1 MAYTKEQ
8 MASAAAVIDSGKGV
22 NKKVKVSNASLSAGS
37 YEGAMARREASG
49 GRVGDG
55 RYDKDAYVYRPETN
69 TFYDTEAIQK
79 AKDSFTNW
87 MTAGKGANNKN
98 WGYDMSDPEDV
109 NRYYSGQISK
119 KYEAGYGTDSFSQW
133 LKENGL
139 PQADY
144 FDSKYYKDAYASV
157 LADRV
162 EKQKAKNFKKA
173 VAREAWSTASD
184 PMNITGDDIAAAAQ
198 RIQLSNPIYKDI
210 ELYNPKDSDSSYDS
224 YLSPALAEQTA
235 QAKEQKNRTGKL
247 SLDDVMSDI
256 ARYQNRVNAK
266 VEQAQE
272 QQQEETVKTQNIIN
286 TAIADSGFSVE
297 IDKRVGLARDSKLKE
312 YNSNKQK
319 KQTASDIAIAAMR
332 EAGYSN
338 QDIQK
343 AIRQDGRLSYSEST
357 EGKANEAERI
367 ARRDSSD
374 ATSAKILN
382 GMDSFTQGAVDKA
395 KRLGNMGT
403 SAQQGFSPISMM
415 EGYGMSAQETQAVNN
430 YVDTTRAILE
440 TQGYNGLEIDNA
452 LRRADLGEYIPTATA
467 RTNYATYTLQ
477 ECGLTDEQ
485 IQQVLA
491 TYTEEDWKN
500 VDKDM
505 MASDYV
511 ENSMAD
517 QLANSIISMPIRA
530 ALSIACGAVG
540 LVDMSAATISGRTEL
555 WKFTDELQDMSA
567 WWTQFAHDRN
577 HKVISTA
584 ADVGAEIMRMRATSL
599 IGSVLTPAATT
610 TSGSAAGTNFLFNF
624 MQKNASRMPFV
635 ASSIG
640 NYYLEAVNNGAT
652 PRMAALYATPAGLL
666 EGYLESLE
674 MGEVLQHSFGMN
686 IVGKKIAASGLSANF
701 KQFAITKGMPFIN
714 FALGTIGEGLEEAA
728 SYYGSSIAR
737 MATWD
742 KGYEMDFSEM
752 WDNAKGGLLIGGI
765 MNGLS
770 MGAHTQSYK
779 YASEIYKGTGGNY
792 AAYLDSFMSAM
803 HMENMN
809 DVQRQAL
816 IDKYNNGEIN
826 VSRDAAINAGVEIQ
840 TNAEVVAAK
849 KQAVESAE
857 NDAAV
862 KVENANNKV
871 TQAEQRLAS
880 IDDPDP
886 VKKGKKLTQ
895 AARELTAAKAAASQT
910 ASEGQKKVDT
920 ATADYKS
927 EAAKAKRK
935 NAANQQLVDEYHAS
949 KYCSDIEREA
959 ANAATTAITSD
970 PTANTNVD
978 ANTAQ
983 NGIDTIKNGVA
994 QAANEKY
1001 NNNRGDINGAENGN
1015 QAQAGGNA
1023 GISGQIV
1030 TVPYSGMAQGLPGMD
1045 GRADY
1050 RGIGSPVKD
1059 IIRQQGATPVDLRT
1073 ASDPSSFYA
1082 AISEAKQGNPH
1093 GAFVTAHDVSEYGD
1107 MKMFLSDDNG
1117 VGVAVTKDGDIVS
1130 VFKNPNISKARKAV
1144 SSILLTAIDNGG
1156 VKLDNYN
1163 GELSRMYLAHG
1174 FIPVAR
1180 TAFVDEYA
1188 PSDWNYERDGRP
1200 DIIFWMHNGNDV
1212 ETVARN
1218 IGTQEMPDL
1227 KALPLMEYDEAA
1239 AYRDGLITKNAS
1251 ANSTLKD
1258 LGANTPTPAE
1268 LKQSKVYTNTY
1279 DKWLTD
1285 AEKAADSVEN
1295 SVYAVSKESDSI
1307 AMAKERVRASID
1319 RTGGID
1325 EAIHDLAHGSWDAPD
1340 VDTAMLIGETLR
1352 AEAAETGDYTK
1363 LNDWKQEIQRHM
1375 TESGQ
1380 AIQALAKWTRDSSIG
1395 AETALDKAVADI
1407 NKQNQKRIDKGKM
1420 APIEVNPE
1428 LLAELNN
1435 TQTRSERDAVMN
1447 KIAADIGSK
1456 MPAGI
1461 LDKIRAWRYLSM
1473 LGNPRTVLRNLIG
1486 NEIMSD
1492 VLWTSKD
1499 AVGAALE
1506 KVMGVEQSQRTKAL
1520 AFGDAYKA
1528 NKAYAA
1534 TTLDDARTALE
1545 DSSRYDTKSG
1555 IERAID
1561 ENRKI
1566 FKFKPFE
1573 KGREA
1578 TNWALSKGDTVFL
1591 EKQYKRSF
1599 AQIMTARGYTP
1610 DTMTAKQRSECMSYA
1625 INEAKRSTFHDA
1637 SKVAEFLNK
1646 LENSG
1651 TFARVVVG
1659 GAVPF
1664 KKTPINVLKR
1674 GVEFSPIGLIQGT
1687 GQMLFDVKS
1696 GKVSAAQ
1703 AVDKMSSGLVGS
1715 SLTALGFFL
1724 AKAGIITGRNDDEDK
1739 YYKSDLGYQE
1749 YALNLGDGV
1758 SSTIDWAVPASIPLF
1773 MGVELYNIVDKV
1785 NGGEINNLGDV
1796 IDAVGGTL
1804 LSISNPLLELTMLQ
1818 GLQDSLNNAYVKN
1831 ETTGNGEFSPMR
1843 FLSNAGISFASQF
1856 APSIGGQ
1863 IARTIDPV
1871 RRDTAGDPTSELGKD
1886 LDKATNKMQAK
1897 IPGLASNLQPYVNI
1911 WGEQEI
1917 NEHSWP
1923 VRLLEQTILPG
1934 YLDEVDMTPV
1944 DVELT
1949 RLYSVTQDPAV
1960 VPSNYPY
1967 RTLKS
1972 GDERYVLTADE
1983 YTEFKIENGRAMYA
1997 AAEDAINSSQYS
2009 RMSDDE
2015 KASYVAK
2022 AIKDAQSDILKRYK
2036 KKYLGK

>member
-8 MASAAAVIDSGKGV
+8 MASAAGVIDSGKGV
-22 NKKVKVSNASLSAGS
+22 NKKVNVSNESLSAGS

-69 TFYDTEAIQK
+69 TFYDTEAVQK
-79 AKDSFTNW
+79 AKSSFTDW
-87 MTAGKGANNKN
+87 MTTGKGANNKN

-162 EKQKAKNFKKA
+162 EKQKTKNFKNA
-173 VAREAWSTASD
+173 VIQEVWSTANNC
-184 PMNITGDDIAAAAQ
+184 MNITDEEMVSAYQ
-198 RIQLSNPIYKDI
+198 RVLLNNPEYKDI
-210 ELYNPKDSDSSYDS
+210 EIYNPKDKDTDYSDYSS
-224 YLSPALAEQTA
+224 PILAEQA
-235 QAKEQKNRTGKL
+235 AKEKDEKNRVGKLDISEIRGDLEKLQKRQQILWDAQDEQAKTE
-247 SLDDVMSDI
+247 
-256 ARYQNRVNAK
+256 AEAK
-266 VEQAQE
+266 SNQAQS
-272 QQQEETVKTQNIIN
+272 IIN
-286 TAIADSGFSVE
+286 DAISKSGYSID
-297 IDKRVGLARDSKLKE
+297 IDKRVGLARDSKLDE
-312 YNSNKQK
+312 YNDNKSK
-319 KQTASDIAIAAMR
+319 KQIASDNAVAALR
-332 EAGYSN
+332 EAGYATA
-338 QDIQK
+338 DIE
-343 AIRQDGRLSYSEST
+343 AAMARDGRLSYKETS
-357 EGKANEAERI
+357 EGKQEEETRKAREASMRWIIPASDAEVIRKAQRI
-367 ARRDSSD
+367 ANN
-374 ATSAKILN
+374 A
-382 GMDSFTQGAVDKA
+382 GMLYGA
-395 KRLGNMGT
+395 
-403 SAQQGFSPISMM
+403 PISQRTDAAWVGANTLSA
-415 EGYGMSAQETQAVNN
+415 EEQAQLGMFMG
-430 YVDTTRAILE
+430 TTRARLE
-440 TQGYNGLEIDNA
+440 TEGYDGLEIDNYF
-452 LRRADLGEYIPTATA
+452 RRHDLGEYIPQDVAQA
-467 RTNYATYTLQ
+467 NAFDYTMRQ
-477 ECGLTDEQ
+477 WGFS
-485 IQQVLA
+485 
-491 TYTEEDWKN
+491 
-500 VDKDM
+500 DKDIQAQAAAM
-505 MASDYV
+505 TEGDWANFRSDMERADYYQNSTIDQIGFTMASIPARAAYTIASNIVGFTDMLMANTFQGDREKMWSATEWLQDKAAYWQAVGHDQNHEFLSLASDYGSEMV
-511 ENSMAD
+511 RMFAVSGIGK
-517 QLANSIISMPIRA
+517 LAGA
-530 ALSIACGAVG
+530 AVSGI
-540 LVDMSAATISGRTEL
+540 SAASKGT
-555 WKFTDELQDMSA
+555 SA
-567 WWTQFAHDRN
+567 LMGWGV
-577 HKVISTA
+577 KA
-584 ADVGAEIMRMRATSL
+584 ASSAPFIF
-599 IGSVLTPAATT
+599 
-610 TSGSAAGTNFLFNF
+610 SAAGGYFTEA
-624 MQKNASRMPFV
+624 MQSGASVSDATR
-635 ASSIG
+635 
-640 NYYLEAVNNGAT
+640 YAVIAGT
-652 PRMAALYATPAGLL
+652 TEGLL
-666 EGYLESLE
+666 EKLS
-674 MGEVLQHSFGMN
+674 MGEFVQGHFGSN
-686 IVGKKIAASGLSANF
+686 LIGKKLMNGNTSGMVKQLFGKYGAQLADVLAASV
-701 KQFAITKGMPFIN
+701 
-714 FALGTIGEGLEEAA
+714 GEGMEEGV
-728 SYYGSSIAR
+728 SYIVSSLAR
-737 MATWD
+737 CGTWD
-742 KGYEMDFSEM
+742 ESYQLNSKEFGENFL
-752 WDNAKGGLLIGGI
+752 GGFIIGGI
-765 MNGLS
+765 MGGLS
-770 MGAHTQSYK
+770 APANSQRYK
-779 YASEIYKGTGGNY
+779 YAMDIYNKTGSYTMNMDSLY
-792 AAYLDSFMSAM
+792 AASYFEQLPEGQRNALQAKYEAGDIVA
-803 HMENMN
+803 
-809 DVQRQAL
+809 DKATRQAA
-816 IDKYNNGEIN
+816 IDAEAKRANIDREI
-826 VSRDAAINAGVEIQ
+826 
-840 TNAEVVAAK
+840 AAK
-849 KQAVESAE
+849 KKAVESAE
-857 NDAAV
+857 KDAAV

-886 VKKGKKLTQ
+886 VKKGKKIAQ
-895 AARELTAAKAAASQT
+895 AARELTAAKAAKEQAI
-910 ASEGQKKVDT
+910 SEGQKKVDSAKADYT
-920 ATADYKS
+920 AIANKRQAEVVALDEIIANYQAAKYFSDFNTAVNTADADPTANTDAETDIAV
-927 EAAKAKRK
+927 EAAVTAEDIASLESLLQSEKEKLAAMPYQNSKAAIRRK
-935 NAANQQLVDEYHAS
+935 DRIAKLENQIASAKSSLNAAVS
-949 KYCSDIEREA
+949 PA
-959 ANAATTAITSD
+959 AVD
-970 PTANTNVD
+970 PTANTNADV
-978 ANTAQ
+978 NTAQ

-994 QAANEKY
+994 EVVDAGQLQEATQVDVESADP
-1001 NNNRGDINGAENGN
+1001 GSAEN
-1015 QAQAGGNA
+1015 
-1023 GISGQIV
+1023 I
-1030 TVPYSGMAQGLPGMD
+1030 
-1045 GRADY
+1045 
-1050 RGIGSPVKD
+1050 
-1059 IIRQQGATPVDLRT
+1059 
-1073 ASDPSSFYA
+1073 
-1082 AISEAKQGNPH
+1082 NP
-1093 GAFVTAHDVSEYGD
+1093 
-1107 MKMFLSDDNG
+1107 
-1117 VGVAVTKDGDIVS
+1117 
-1130 VFKNPNISKARKAV
+1130 
-1144 SSILLTAIDNGG
+1144 
-1156 VKLDNYN
+1156 
-1163 GELSRMYLAHG
+1163 
-1174 FIPVAR
+1174 
-1180 TAFVDEYA
+1180 
-1188 PSDWNYERDGRP
+1188 
-1200 DIIFWMHNGNDV
+1200 
-1212 ETVARN
+1212 
-1218 IGTQEMPDL
+1218 Q
-1227 KALPLMEYDEAA
+1227 
-1239 AYRDGLITKNAS
+1239 
-1251 ANSTLKD
+1251 LKD
-1258 LGANTPTPAE
+1258 LGANTPSPVE
-1268 LKQSKVYTNTY
+1268 MKQSKVSTNTY

-1295 SVYAVSKESDSI
+1295 SLYAVSKESDSI

-1325 EAIHDLAHGSWDAPD
+1325 EAIHELDHGSWDAPD
-1340 VDTAMLIGETLR
+1340 VDTAMLIGEVLR

-1363 LNDWKQEIQRHM
+1363 LNEWKQEIQRHM

-1435 TQTRSERDAVMN
+1435 TQTRAERDAVMS

-1561 ENRKI
+1561 ENRQI
-1566 FKFKPFE
+1566 FKFKPVE
-1573 KGREA
+1573 KLREA

-1610 DTMTAKQRSECMSYA
+1610 DTITAKQRSECMNYA

-1646 LENSG
+1646 LENIN
-1651 TFARVVVG
+1651 TFSRVAVG
-1659 GAVPF
+1659 GAIPF

-1674 GVEFSPIGLIQGT
+1674 GVEFSPIGLVQGT
-1687 GQMLFDVKS
+1687 SQMLTKVKS
-1696 GKVSAAQ
+1696 GEVSAAQ
-1703 AVDKMSSGLVGS
+1703 AIDKMSSGLVGS
-1715 SLTALGFFL
+1715 SLLALGFFL
-1724 AKAGIITGRNDDEDK
+1724 AKSGVITGRNDDEDK

-1871 RRDTAGDPTSELGKD
+1871 RRDTASDPTSELGKD
-1886 LDKATNKMQAK
+1886 LDETTNKMQAK

-1949 RLYSVTQDPAV
+1949 RLYSVTQYPAV
-1960 VPSNYPY
+1960 VPSNYLSY

-2022 AIKDAQSDILKRYK
+2022 AIKDAQYDILKRYK

>member
-8 MASAAAVIDSGKGV
+8 MASAAGVIDSGKGV
-22 NKKVKVSNASLSAGS
+22 NKKVNVSNESLSAGS

-69 TFYDTEAIQK
+69 TFYDTEAVQK
-79 AKDSFTNW
+79 AKSSFTDW
-87 MTAGKGANNKN
+87 MTTGKGANNKN

-162 EKQKAKNFKKA
+162 EKQKTKNFKNA
-173 VAREAWSTASD
+173 VIQEVWSTANNC
-184 PMNITGDDIAAAAQ
+184 MNITDEEMVSAYQ
-198 RIQLSNPIYKDI
+198 RVLLNNPEYKDI
-210 ELYNPKDSDSSYDS
+210 EIYNPKDKDTDYSDYSS
-224 YLSPALAEQTA
+224 PILAEQA
-235 QAKEQKNRTGKL
+235 AKEKDEKNRVGKLDISEIRGDLEKLQKRQQILWDAQDEQAKTE
-247 SLDDVMSDI
+247 
-256 ARYQNRVNAK
+256 AEAK
-266 VEQAQE
+266 SNQAQS
-272 QQQEETVKTQNIIN
+272 IIN
-286 TAIADSGFSVE
+286 DAISKSGYSID
-297 IDKRVGLARDSKLKE
+297 IDKRVGLARDSKLDE
-312 YNSNKQK
+312 YNDNKSK
-319 KQTASDIAIAAMR
+319 KQIASDNAVAALR
-332 EAGYSN
+332 EAGYATA
-338 QDIQK
+338 DIE
-343 AIRQDGRLSYSEST
+343 AAMARDGRLSYKETS
-357 EGKANEAERI
+357 EGKQEEETRKAREASMRWIIPASDAEVIRKAQRI
-367 ARRDSSD
+367 ANN
-374 ATSAKILN
+374 A
-382 GMDSFTQGAVDKA
+382 GMLYGA
-395 KRLGNMGT
+395 
-403 SAQQGFSPISMM
+403 PISQRTDAAWVGANTLSA
-415 EGYGMSAQETQAVNN
+415 EEQAQLGMFMG
-430 YVDTTRAILE
+430 TTRARLE
-440 TQGYNGLEIDNA
+440 TEGYDGLEIDNYF
-452 LRRADLGEYIPTATA
+452 RRHDLGEYIPQDVAQA
-467 RTNYATYTLQ
+467 NAFDYTMRQ
-477 ECGLTDEQ
+477 WGFS
-485 IQQVLA
+485 
-491 TYTEEDWKN
+491 
-500 VDKDM
+500 DKDIQAQAAAM
-505 MASDYV
+505 TEGDWANFRSDMERADYYQNSTIDQIGFTMASIPARAAYTIASNIVGFTDMLMANTFQGDREKMWSATEWLQDKAAYWQAVGHDQNHEFLSLASDYGSEMV
-511 ENSMAD
+511 RMFAVSGIGK
-517 QLANSIISMPIRA
+517 LAGA
-530 ALSIACGAVG
+530 AVSGI
-540 LVDMSAATISGRTEL
+540 SAASKGT
-555 WKFTDELQDMSA
+555 SA
-567 WWTQFAHDRN
+567 LMGWGV
-577 HKVISTA
+577 KA
-584 ADVGAEIMRMRATSL
+584 ASSAPFIF
-599 IGSVLTPAATT
+599 
-610 TSGSAAGTNFLFNF
+610 SAAGGYFTEA
-624 MQKNASRMPFV
+624 MQSGASVSDATR
-635 ASSIG
+635 
-640 NYYLEAVNNGAT
+640 YAVIAGT
-652 PRMAALYATPAGLL
+652 TEGLL
-666 EGYLESLE
+666 EKLS
-674 MGEVLQHSFGMN
+674 MGEFVQGHFGSN
-686 IVGKKIAASGLSANF
+686 LIGKKLMNGNTSGMVKQLFGKYGAQLADVLAASV
-701 KQFAITKGMPFIN
+701 
-714 FALGTIGEGLEEAA
+714 GEGMEEGV
-728 SYYGSSIAR
+728 SYIVSSLAR
-737 MATWD
+737 CGTWD
-742 KGYEMDFSEM
+742 ESYQLNSKEFGENFL
-752 WDNAKGGLLIGGI
+752 GGFIIGGI
-765 MNGLS
+765 MGGLS
-770 MGAHTQSYK
+770 APANSQRYK
-779 YASEIYKGTGGNY
+779 YAMDIYNKTGSYTMNMDSLY
-792 AAYLDSFMSAM
+792 AASYFEQLPEGQRNALQAKYEAGDIVA
-803 HMENMN
+803 
-809 DVQRQAL
+809 DKATRQAA
-816 IDKYNNGEIN
+816 IDAEAKRANIDREI
-826 VSRDAAINAGVEIQ
+826 
-840 TNAEVVAAK
+840 AAK
-849 KQAVESAE
+849 KKAVESAE
-857 NDAAV
+857 KDAAV

-886 VKKGKKLTQ
+886 VKKGKKIAQ
-895 AARELTAAKAAASQT
+895 AARELTAAKAAKEQAI
-910 ASEGQKKVDT
+910 SEGQKKVDSAKADYT
-920 ATADYKS
+920 AIANKRQAEVVALDEIIANYQAAKYFSDFNTAVNTADADPTANTDAETDIAV
-927 EAAKAKRK
+927 EAAVTAEDIASLESLLQSEKEKLAAMPYQNSKAAIRRK
-935 NAANQQLVDEYHAS
+935 DRIAKLENQIASAKSSLNAAVS
-949 KYCSDIEREA
+949 PA
-959 ANAATTAITSD
+959 AVD
-970 PTANTNVD
+970 PTANTNADV
-978 ANTAQ
+978 NTAQ

-994 QAANEKY
+994 EVVDVGQLQEATQVDVESADP
-1001 NNNRGDINGAENGN
+1001 GSAEN
-1015 QAQAGGNA
+1015 
-1023 GISGQIV
+1023 I
-1030 TVPYSGMAQGLPGMD
+1030 
-1045 GRADY
+1045 
-1050 RGIGSPVKD
+1050 
-1059 IIRQQGATPVDLRT
+1059 
-1073 ASDPSSFYA
+1073 
-1082 AISEAKQGNPH
+1082 NP
-1093 GAFVTAHDVSEYGD
+1093 
-1107 MKMFLSDDNG
+1107 
-1117 VGVAVTKDGDIVS
+1117 
-1130 VFKNPNISKARKAV
+1130 
-1144 SSILLTAIDNGG
+1144 
-1156 VKLDNYN
+1156 
-1163 GELSRMYLAHG
+1163 
-1174 FIPVAR
+1174 
-1180 TAFVDEYA
+1180 
-1188 PSDWNYERDGRP
+1188 
-1200 DIIFWMHNGNDV
+1200 
-1212 ETVARN
+1212 
-1218 IGTQEMPDL
+1218 Q
-1227 KALPLMEYDEAA
+1227 
-1239 AYRDGLITKNAS
+1239 
-1251 ANSTLKD
+1251 LKD
-1258 LGANTPTPAE
+1258 LGANTPSPVE
-1268 LKQSKVYTNTY
+1268 MKQSKVSTNTY

-1295 SVYAVSKESDSI
+1295 SLYAVSKESDSI

-1325 EAIHDLAHGSWDAPD
+1325 EAIHELDHGSWDAPD
-1340 VDTAMLIGETLR
+1340 VDTAMLIGEVLR

-1363 LNDWKQEIQRHM
+1363 LNEWKQEIQRHM

-1420 APIEVNPE
+1420 APIEVDPE
-1428 LLAELNN
+1428 LLAELNK
-1435 TQTRSERDAVMN
+1435 TQTRAERDAVMN

-1473 LGNPRTVLRNLIG
+1473 LGNPRTALRNLIG

-1573 KGREA
+1573 KWREA

-1610 DTMTAKQRSECMSYA
+1610 DTITAKQRSECMSYA

-1646 LENSG
+1646 LENIN
-1651 TFARVVVG
+1651 TFSRVAVG
-1659 GAVPF
+1659 GAIPF

-1674 GVEFSPIGLIQGT
+1674 GVEFSPIGLVQGT
-1687 GQMLFDVKS
+1687 SQMLTKVKS
-1696 GKVSAAQ
+1696 GEVSAAQ
-1703 AVDKMSSGLVGS
+1703 AIDKMSSGLVGS
-1715 SLTALGFFL
+1715 SLLALGCFL
-1724 AKAGIITGRNDDEDK
+1724 AKSGVITGRNDDEDK

-1749 YALNLGDGV
+1749 YALNLGNGV
-1758 SSTIDWAVPASIPLF
+1758 SSTIDWAAPASIPLF
-1773 MGVELYNIVDKV
+1773 MGVELYNIVDKA

-1804 LSISNPLLELTMLQ
+1804 LSISDPLLELTMLQ

-1886 LDKATNKMQAK
+1886 LDETTNKMQAK
-1897 IPGLASNLQPYVNI
+1897 IPSLASNLQPYVNI

-1949 RLYSVTQDPAV
+1949 RLYSVTQDSSV

-2022 AIKDAQSDILKRYK
+2022 AIKDAQDDILKRYK

>member
-8 MASAAAVIDSGKGV
+8 MASAAGVIDSGKGV
-22 NKKVKVSNASLSAGS
+22 NKKVNVSNESLSAGS

-69 TFYDTEAIQK
+69 TFYDTEAVQK

-235 QAKEQKNRTGKL
+235 QAKEQKNRAGKL

-367 ARRDSSD
+367 KRRDSSD

-395 KRLGNMGT
+395 KKLGNMGT

-505 MASDYV
+505 LASDYV

-540 LVDMSAATISGRTEL
+540 LVDMGAAAISGRKEL
-555 WKFTDELQDMSA
+555 WKFTDDLQELSA
-567 WWTQFAHDRN
+567 WVTQFSHDRN
-577 HKVISTA
+577 HEIISTA
-584 ADVGAEIMRMRATSL
+584 ADVGAEIMRMRATAL
-599 IGSVLTPAATT
+599 IGSALTPAATT
-610 TSGSAAGTNFLFNF
+610 TSSSAAGTNFLFNF
-624 MQKNASRMPFV
+624 MQKNASHLPFISG
-635 ASSIG
+635 AIG
-640 NYYLEAVNNGAT
+640 NYYLEAVNGGAT
-652 PRMAALYATPAGLL
+652 PRMAALYAIPAGAL

-816 IDKYNNGEIN
+816 IDKYNRGEIN

-871 TQAEQRLAS
+871 TQAEQRLAG

-886 VKKGKKLTQ
+886 VKKGKKLAQ

-949 KYCSDIEREA
+949 KYCSDLERDT
-959 ANAATTAITSD
+959 ANALNAAVSPAAVD
-970 PTANTNVD
+970 PAANTNVD

-994 QAANEKY
+994 EQAAQEV
-1001 NNNRGDINGAENGN
+1001 
-1015 QAQAGGNA
+1015 Q
-1023 GISGQIV
+1023 S
-1030 TVPYSGMAQGLPGMD
+1030 
-1045 GRADY
+1045 
-1050 RGIGSPVKD
+1050 
-1059 IIRQQGATPVDLRT
+1059 
-1073 ASDPSSFYA
+1073 A
-1082 AISEAKQGNPH
+1082 APE
-1093 GAFVTAHDVSEYGD
+1093 
-1107 MKMFLSDDNG
+1107 
-1117 VGVAVTKDGDIVS
+1117 
-1130 VFKNPNISKARKAV
+1130 
-1144 SSILLTAIDNGG
+1144 
-1156 VKLDNYN
+1156 
-1163 GELSRMYLAHG
+1163 
-1174 FIPVAR
+1174 
-1180 TAFVDEYA
+1180 
-1188 PSDWNYERDGRP
+1188 
-1200 DIIFWMHNGNDV
+1200 
-1212 ETVARN
+1212 
-1218 IGTQEMPDL
+1218 
-1227 KALPLMEYDEAA
+1227 
-1239 AYRDGLITKNAS
+1239 
-1251 ANSTLKD
+1251 LKD
-1258 LGANTPTPAE
+1258 LGANTPTPAVQE
-1268 LKQSKVYTNTY
+1268 APQSINDLTPDTPIDQADAIIEHAIAPAFRDNLTAMNRAKRWIYKNLVSGQESLERFSKKQ
-1279 DKWLTD
+1279 
-1285 AEKAADSVEN
+1285 
-1295 SVYAVSKESDSI
+1295 
-1307 AMAKERVRASID
+1307 ASID
-1319 RTGGID
+1319 KGTTTV
-1325 EAIHDLAHGSWDAPD
+1325 DA
-1340 VDTAMLIGETLR
+1340 
-1352 AEAAETGDYTK
+1352 
-1363 LNDWKQEIQRHM
+1363 
-1375 TESGQ
+1375 
-1380 AIQALAKWTRDSSIG
+1380 AIQ
-1395 AETALDKAVADI
+1395 
-1407 NKQNQKRIDKGKM
+1407 Q
-1420 APIEVNPE
+1420 
-1428 LLAELNN
+1428 
-1435 TQTRSERDAVMN
+1435 
-1447 KIAADIGSK
+1447 
-1456 MPAGI
+1456 
-1461 LDKIRAWRYLSM
+1461 
-1473 LGNPRTVLRNLIG
+1473 LRNIG
-1486 NEIMSD
+1486 GTVDYIMDTELVDRDRNPTGLGS
-1492 VLWTSKD
+1492 
-1499 AVGAALE
+1499 
-1506 KVMGVEQSQRTKAL
+1506 
-1520 AFGDAYKA
+1520 YK
-1528 NKAYAA
+1528 
-1534 TTLDDARTALE
+1534 
-1545 DSSRYDTKSG
+1545 
-1555 IERAID
+1555 
-1561 ENRKI
+1561 
-1566 FKFKPFE
+1566 
-1573 KGREA
+1573 
-1578 TNWALSKGDTVFL
+1578 
-1591 EKQYKRSF
+1591 
-1599 AQIMTARGYTP
+1599 QIMTPPDGIDFDVVQEYLLNKHNVDRMSLKQRGY
-1610 DTMTAKQRSECMSYA
+1610 DK
-1625 INEAKRSTFHDA
+1625 
-1637 SKVAEFLNK
+1637 NK
-1646 LENSG
+1646 
-1651 TFARVVVG
+1651 
-1659 GAVPF
+1659 AVMA
-1664 KKTPINVLKR
+1664 N
-1674 GVEFSPIGLIQGT
+1674 
-1687 GQMLFDVKS
+1687 
-1696 GKVSAAQ
+1696 
-1703 AVDKMSSGLVGS
+1703 
-1715 SLTALGFFL
+1715 
-1724 AKAGIITGRNDDEDK
+1724 
-1739 YYKSDLGYQE
+1739 
-1749 YALNLGDGV
+1749 
-1758 SSTIDWAVPASIPLF
+1758 
-1773 MGVELYNIVDKV
+1773 
-1785 NGGEINNLGDV
+1785 
-1796 IDAVGGTL
+1796 
-1804 LSISNPLLELTMLQ
+1804 
-1818 GLQDSLNNAYVKN
+1818 
-1831 ETTGNGEFSPMR
+1831 
-1843 FLSNAGISFASQF
+1843 
-1856 APSIGGQ
+1856 
-1863 IARTIDPV
+1863 
-1871 RRDTAGDPTSELGKD
+1871 
-1886 LDKATNKMQAK
+1886 
-1897 IPGLASNLQPYVNI
+1897 
-1911 WGEQEI
+1911 
-1917 NEHSWP
+1917 
-1923 VRLLEQTILPG
+1923 
-1934 YLDEVDMTPV
+1934 
-1944 DVELT
+1944 
-1949 RLYSVTQDPAV
+1949 
-1960 VPSNYPY
+1960 
-1967 RTLKS
+1967 
-1972 GDERYVLTADE
+1972 
-1983 YTEFKIENGRAMYA
+1983 ENGRARTAKQSREIVQQMEQQYPGLKAWDNRRKNWWNTFVREHMVATGLISDESWQEWCKQYPNYVPTFRKIFDERGSANSTKGSTDIGGRVRSAKGSKLEVVDVRESFADYINSMVRASAKNDVILNMFNFAESHPNAVADYCQIIDDQTGNINPTDPNLNPFDALATEAYNEAKDGQYILRCKIDGYWRAMSVSKDIYDGVSDLFSRDYSDTERVLMDIGTKLNWGQKALITGYNPFFAIRNTLRDTQTAYLNDEGTNPLSFLKSIYDAAKDMITDSPDFEKFKAYGGDRSGFFKSNEGFIKSAGLDTEKGSKAARTAKKAVMFIPNAFAKMGEASETLNRYASAKRYLNRHGGSIDGDWQSAMLASAEGTTNFSRSGKVAKLADCYALYLNANIQGTDKMLRQYTGADTAAKTWGKTAGMAIASVLLKHLFNNDDNEHYQNLSNYIKDNNYCIPNILGERDENGYCTSFIVLPKPQGYGAIIAGFERIATMWDEDKSLEEAYDGYMDSLSGALPVNSSLPWSAFKQAINNENWYGGTIEPQRMENLPVEERYDNGTSTIAINLAKGDAALMDTEFGKWLADSQLGKKLGIGQWSPMKIDYLLEQKTGVGGDFVLPPLAVENFENYGTDEQRFNPNSAVKGLLDPIKTQFVKDPLYSNDIMGKFYDAKEDAKA
-1997 AAEDAINSSQYS
+1997 AADEAKKLRNSAGIDEESDEEKYYYHYSDMSSWISYSNAIERDIRNSEPNTKE
-2009 RMSDDE
+2009 RDE
-2015 KASYVAK
+2015 KIRTLRK
-2022 AIKDAQSDILKRYK
+2022 ERIDNLKEFMANPEGYK
-2036 KKYLGK
+2036 PPKVPKNFWKNRNGR

>member
-1 MAYTKEQ
+1 
-8 MASAAAVIDSGKGV
+8 
-22 NKKVKVSNASLSAGS
+22 
-37 YEGAMARREASG
+37 
-49 GRVGDG
+49 
-55 RYDKDAYVYRPETN
+55 
-69 TFYDTEAIQK
+69 
-79 AKDSFTNW
+79 
-87 MTAGKGANNKN
+87 
-98 WGYDMSDPEDV
+98 
-109 NRYYSGQISK
+109 
-119 KYEAGYGTDSFSQW
+119 
-133 LKENGL
+133 
-139 PQADY
+139 
-144 FDSKYYKDAYASV
+144 
-157 LADRV
+157 
-162 EKQKAKNFKKA
+162 
-173 VAREAWSTASD
+173 
-184 PMNITGDDIAAAAQ
+184 
-198 RIQLSNPIYKDI
+198 
-210 ELYNPKDSDSSYDS
+210 
-224 YLSPALAEQTA
+224 
-235 QAKEQKNRTGKL
+235 
-247 SLDDVMSDI
+247 
-256 ARYQNRVNAK
+256 
-266 VEQAQE
+266 
-272 QQQEETVKTQNIIN
+272 
-286 TAIADSGFSVE
+286 
-297 IDKRVGLARDSKLKE
+297 
-312 YNSNKQK
+312 
-319 KQTASDIAIAAMR
+319 
-332 EAGYSN
+332 
-338 QDIQK
+338 
-343 AIRQDGRLSYSEST
+343 
-357 EGKANEAERI
+357 
-367 ARRDSSD
+367 
-374 ATSAKILN
+374 
-382 GMDSFTQGAVDKA
+382 
-395 KRLGNMGT
+395 
-403 SAQQGFSPISMM
+403 
-415 EGYGMSAQETQAVNN
+415 
-430 YVDTTRAILE
+430 
-440 TQGYNGLEIDNA
+440 
-452 LRRADLGEYIPTATA
+452 
-467 RTNYATYTLQ
+467 
-477 ECGLTDEQ
+477 
-485 IQQVLA
+485 
-491 TYTEEDWKN
+491 
-500 VDKDM
+500 
-505 MASDYV
+505 
-511 ENSMAD
+511 
-517 QLANSIISMPIRA
+517 
-530 ALSIACGAVG
+530 
-540 LVDMSAATISGRTEL
+540 
-555 WKFTDELQDMSA
+555 
-567 WWTQFAHDRN
+567 
-577 HKVISTA
+577 
-584 ADVGAEIMRMRATSL
+584 
-599 IGSVLTPAATT
+599 
-610 TSGSAAGTNFLFNF
+610 
-624 MQKNASRMPFV
+624 
-635 ASSIG
+635 
-640 NYYLEAVNNGAT
+640 
-652 PRMAALYATPAGLL
+652 
-666 EGYLESLE
+666 
-674 MGEVLQHSFGMN
+674 
-686 IVGKKIAASGLSANF
+686 
-701 KQFAITKGMPFIN
+701 
-714 FALGTIGEGLEEAA
+714 
-728 SYYGSSIAR
+728 
-737 MATWD
+737 
-742 KGYEMDFSEM
+742 
-752 WDNAKGGLLIGGI
+752 
-765 MNGLS
+765 
-770 MGAHTQSYK
+770 
-779 YASEIYKGTGGNY
+779 
-792 AAYLDSFMSAM
+792 MSAM
-803 HMENMN
+803 HMENMG

-816 IDKYNNGEIN
+816 IDKYNSGEIN
-826 VSRDAAINAGVEIQ
+826 VTRDAAINAGVEIQ

-871 TQAEQRLAS
+871 TQAEQRLAG

-895 AARELTAAKAAASQT
+895 AARELTSAKAAASQA

-927 EAAKAKRK
+927 EAAKVKRK
-935 NAANQQLVDEYHAS
+935 NAANQQMVDEYHAS
-949 KYCSDIEREA
+949 KYCSDIEAETDIAVEA
-959 ANAATTAITSD
+959 AITAEDVASLESLLQSEKDMLAAMPYQNSKAAIRRKDRIAKLENQIASGKAALNAAVSPAAVE

-983 NGIDTIKNGVA
+983 NGIDSIKSNEARTHAVRTAADLILSETDDLRITEKESRARYKELKKFLREKGIALSERQKNELKAIGISMTELRKKFAGQISFRNGGVSTYDLA
-994 QAANEKY
+994 
-1001 NNNRGDINGAENGN
+1001 GDFAKDFPEIFGVQSMYGDVTPEAWDGVGAIDAINGLKETLFRNSDRSGAVEQISSETGLSYGKVIKAIQDIYDGKNTKG
-1015 QAQAGGNA
+1015 AKAVEPILEKIALSGYSDGKAGGFNALIELGDSGLYSATAELNKYSNYGGDFNDETGRTIDGAGAEGYRGSGQLASSGERGNGPDDGGAPGSGRIRRLDDEGSGRRQNLLGENVGRSDVGSSYERTQAEMGEDARAWLVAHPEVAKTLGAADTDA
-1023 GISGQIV
+1023 GISH
-1030 TVPYSGMAQGLPGMD
+1030 A
-1045 GRADY
+1045 ADILSETIRY
-1050 RGIGSPVKD
+1050 ERGIRNGLSPEEALSGNKY
-1059 IIRQQGATPVDLRT
+1059 ITNKK
-1073 ASDPSSFYA
+1073 YA
-1082 AISEAKQGNPH
+1082 
-1093 GAFVTAHDVSEYGD
+1093 DVMSNYVLNCIG
-1107 MKMFLSDDNG
+1107 K
-1117 VGVAVTKDGDIVS
+1117 AY
-1130 VFKNPNISKARKAV
+1130 PNS
-1144 SSILLTAIDNGG
+1144 AID
-1156 VKLDNYN
+1156 
-1163 GELSRMYLAHG
+1163 GELGDVLASYDNL
-1174 FIPVAR
+1174 I
-1180 TAFVDEYA
+1180 
-1188 PSDWNYERDGRP
+1188 
-1200 DIIFWMHNGNDV
+1200 NG
-1212 ETVARN
+1212 TSPA
-1218 IGTQEMPDL
+1218 
-1227 KALPLMEYDEAA
+1227 
-1239 AYRDGLITKNAS
+1239 
-1251 ANSTLKD
+1251 LKD

-1268 LKQSKVYTNTY
+1268 LKQSKMYTNTY

-1325 EAIHDLAHGSWDAPD
+1325 DAIHGLAHGSWDAPD

-1363 LNDWKQEIQRHM
+1363 LNEWKQEIQRHM

-1407 NKQNQKRIDKGKM
+1407 NKQNQKRIDSGKM

-1435 TQTRSERDAVMN
+1435 TQTRAERDAVMN

-1473 LGNPRTVLRNLIG
+1473 LGNPRTALRNLIG

-1506 KVMGVEQSQRTKAL
+1506 KVMGVDQSQRTKAL

-1561 ENRKI
+1561 ENRQI
-1566 FKFKPFE
+1566 FKFKPVE
-1573 KGREA
+1573 KWREA
-1578 TNWALSKGDTVFL
+1578 TNWALSEGDTVFL

-1674 GVEFSPIGLIQGT
+1674 GADFSPIGLIQGT

-1703 AVDKMSSGLVGS
+1703 AIDKMSSGLVGS

-1949 RLYSVTQDPAV
+1949 RLYSVTQDPSV

-2022 AIKDAQSDILKRYK
+2022 AIKDAQYDILKRYK